1 MRNFIV
7 LLLLV
12 IMILI
17 FGPAKF
23 DDQVVETKQNR
34 PLNNRTQVKKKNS
47 INLVYPD
54 KNAIRNNSHYF
65 SQEYLKF
72 ARQMGKLKKEIIT
85 RPENLNRGL
94 DFLIECTHNNELT
107 IAVRSLCLSNIY
119 YFEKRFNINVSEVPI
134 NERLT
139 ELARLVSDI

>member
-1 MRNFIV
+1 
-7 LLLLV
+7 
-12 IMILI
+12 MILI